1 MRKSIL
7 LLLMAA
13 AAGIGTATGYVARD
27 AAELVPGTYYI
38 DLGRAMAATPE
49 LTTRFEAMVKP
60 ILDRAAQL
68 KKSAADLDTEKGQL
82 ALMDPEALDF
92 QNLKLSLAIR
102 EETLNGE
109 MNLLQQARNNIND
122 EMLYLTSKRIHEAVD
137 TLGAQKGYEAIQV
150 SPIELAKIPWVEDPK
165 QSMDLIQQ
173 RNTFW
178 IHPDR
183 DVTDELIV
191 ILNQ

>member
-1 MRKSIL
+1 MRKPFL
-7 LLLMAA
+7 LLLLTAA
-13 AAGIGTATGYVARD
+13 VAVGSATGYVVRG
-27 AAELVPGTYYI
+27 AADLVPGTYYI
-38 DLGRAMAATPE
+38 DLGRALAATPE
-49 LTTRFEAMVKP
+49 LTTRFEAMLKP
-60 ILDRAAQL
+60 IKDRAAELQQL
-68 KKSAADLDTEKGQL
+68 AAAVDKEKGQM
-82 ALMDPEALDF
+82 ALMDPASQDF

-109 MNLLQQARNNIND
+109 MNLLNQARRNIND
-122 EMLYLTSKRIHEAVD
+122 EMLYLASKRIHEAVD
-137 TLGAQKGYEAIQV
+137 VLGAQKGYEAIQV
-150 SPIELAKIPWVEDPK
+150 SPIELAKIPWEEDPK

-183 DVTDELIV
+183 DVTDELIG

>member
-1 MRKSIL
+1 MRKSLLPL
-7 LLLMAA
+7 LLTAA
-13 AAGIGTATGYVARD
+13 VAAGTATGYVVRA

-38 DLGRAMAATPE
+38 DLGRAMEATPE
-49 LTTRFEAMVKP
+49 LGDQFKAMLEP
-60 ILDRAAQL
+60 IKTRAAELQ
-68 KKSAADLDTEKGQL
+68 KAGADLEKQKGEL
-82 ALMDPEALDF
+82 ALMDPASQDF
-92 QNLKLSLAIR
+92 KSLKLSLAIR
-102 EETLNGE
+102 EETLIGE
-109 MNLLQQARNNIND
+109 MNLLNQARNNIND
-122 EMLYLTSKRIHEAVD
+122 EMLYLASKRIHEAVD
-137 TLGAQKGYEAIQV
+137 ALGAQKGYECIQV
-150 SPIELAKIPWVEDPK
+150 SPIELSRIPWEEDPK

>member
-27 AAELVPGTYYI
+27 AADLVPGTYYI

-60 ILDRAAQL
+60 ILDRATQL

-82 ALMDPEALDF
+82 ALMDPAALDF
-92 QNLKLSLAIR
+92 QTLKLSLAIR

-122 EMLYLTSKRIHEAVD
+122 EMLYLASKRIHEAVD
-137 TLGAQKGYEAIQV
+137 VLGAQKGYEAIQV
-150 SPIELAKIPWVEDPK
+150 SPIQLAKVPWEKDPK

>member
-122 EMLYLTSKRIHEAVD
+122 EMLYLASKRIHEAVD